1 MAARIMRPKER
12 QLGLFGELPIQRPPP
27 RMPREPRPRGPSV
40 LPVPSHVLTGSDDR
54 RLLRDPDAGRPIGCV
69 IRRGGGHY
77 EAHAVVV
84 GKLPTLYRTQQE
96 AEIAV
101 QREIKRQTQAKR
113 EAKETARP
121 FALYRK

>member
-1 MAARIMRPKER
+1 MAARIRRPKER

-40 LPVPSHVLTGSDDR
+40 LPVPSHVLTGSDDT
-54 RLLRDPDAGRPIGCV
+54 RLLRDPDTGRPIG
-69 IRRGGGHY
+69 
-77 EAHAVVV
+77 
-84 GKLPTLYRTQQE
+84 YRTQQE

-113 EAKETARP
+113 EAKETARR